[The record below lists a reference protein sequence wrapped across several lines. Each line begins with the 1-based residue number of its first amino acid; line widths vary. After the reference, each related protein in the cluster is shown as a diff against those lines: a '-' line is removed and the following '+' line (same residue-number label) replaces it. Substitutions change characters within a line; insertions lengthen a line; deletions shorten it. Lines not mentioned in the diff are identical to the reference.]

1 MTTNQEGKHE
11 AVRAITG
18 TARSYN
24 EDWHALFDDDG
35 IAAGPFDSRMLA
47 WINATLGTSY
57 TNVNEAMQ
65 AFAVEQG
72 FANWASMNTFENG
85 PPEWVQLAGE
95 VAPVLDLDFKNNRA
109 YFDGDETTPAALLTV
124 TRSTTNGTYIN
135 SAGLLTTV
143 GANTLRIG
151 DMGLTVEPAATNVVL
166 WNRDLTN
173 AAWTK
178 TNATA
183 AKDQTGIDGV
193 SNAASSLTATA
204 GNATCLQAITL
215 ASSARWQ
222 SAFVKRLTGSGA
234 VEMTTDNGTTWTAV
248 TVTASWSRVEIP
260 TQTLA
265 NPTVGFRIVAS
276 GDAIAIDYV
285 QNEASAAQASS
296 PIATTTASVTRP
308 ADTIVVT
315 TPSFLTG
322 YTGLTVMGIASGA
335 TPHASALSAMFNFDG
350 AVPNVDLF
358 MRQSGTVVAIFA
370 RNAAGAV
377 QATANIG
384 SGLPNKYRQK
394 HLCAVAANDAAFCL
408 HDGTL
413 TTDTS
418 LALPELTIMNVGG
431 QATSSHWNG
440 NIERLTVWASRVSNA
455 DLQVLSAAQNDL
467 TILAEGDSITAGSY
481 WVPQLRTIAP
491 GPWWTHSV
499 AVASSSLN
507 NATPALNINSTAR
520 KAALDALR
528 TRYVTA
534 NPDRPVITTIFT
546 GHNDLATDGNSA
558 ATFLAELEAY
568 CDERRAAGHVLVVVP
583 PTPSTTAGMDAFRAT
598 VSAAIATWVGT
609 HADYV
614 VDWTGVSGMDDA
626 DASNTALWVDGV
638 HPSVAQ
644 SLVMAQAMK
653 TQVFDVA
660 AEA

>member
-183 AKDQTGIDGV
+183 AKDQTGIDGAA
-193 SNAASSLTATA
+193 SAASSLTATA

-222 SAFVKRLTGSGA
+222 SAFVKRLTGAGT

-265 NPTVGFRIVAS
+265 NPTVGFRIVTS

-285 QNEASAAQASS
+285 QNEASAVQATS
-296 PIATTTASVTRP
+296 PIATTTVAATRN
-308 ADTIVVT
+308 ADVIRVA

-322 YTGLTVMGIASGA
+322 YTGLTVMGVASGA
-335 TPHASALSAMFNFDG
+335 TPAASVSSATFQFSGAGSAL
-350 AVPNVDLF
+350 LF
-358 MRQSGTVVAIFA
+358 MRQNGTVAPVFI
-370 RNAAGAV
+370 RNSAGTL
-377 QATANIG
+377 QANANIG
-384 SGLPNKYRQK
+384 SGLPNKQRQK
-394 HLCAVAANDAAFCL
+394 HLVSFTTNDAAFL
-408 HDGTL
+408 MQDGVI

-418 LALPELTIMNVGG
+418 LALPEITIMDVGS
-431 QATSSHWNG
+431 QNTTAWWNG
-440 NIERLTVWASRVSNA
+440 NVERLTVWNSRVANA
-455 DLQVLSAAQNDL
+455 DLQILSAAQNDL
-467 TILAEGDSITAGSY
+467 TILAEGDSITAGSTY
-481 WVPQLRTIAP
+481 WVTQLRTIAP
-491 GPWWTHSV
+491 LTWWTHNV
-499 AVASSSLN
+499 AVSGSSLN
-507 NATPALNINSTAR
+507 NATAASNINSTTR
-520 KAALDALR
+520 KNALDALR
-528 TRYVTA
+528 TRYAAA
-534 NPDRPVITTIFT
+534 NPDKPVIMTIFT
-546 GHNDLATDGNSA
+546 GHNELALDGNSA
-558 ATFLAELEAY
+558 ATFLTELEAY
-568 CDERRAAGHVLVVVP
+568 CDERRAAGHIVVVVP
-583 PTPSTTAGMDAFRAT
+583 VTPSTTAGVAAFRAT
-598 VSAAIATWVGT
+598 VNAAIATWVGT

-626 DASNTALWVDGV
+626 DASNTALWVDGI

-653 TQVFDVA
+653 TQVFDVVA
-660 AEA
+660 AL

>member
-1 MTTNQEGKHE
+1 MLGLGLALTNF
-11 AVRAITG
+11 G
-18 TARSYN
+18 TKGGISDA
-24 EDWHALFDDDG
+24 ADG
-35 IAAGPFDSRMLA
+35 GGVPD
-47 WINATLGTSY
+47 
-57 TNVNEAMQ
+57 
-65 AFAVEQG
+65 
-72 FANWASMNTFENG
+72 
-85 PPEWVQLAGE
+85 WVQLAGGA
-95 VAPVLDLDFKNNRA
+95 APVLDLDLLNNQA
-109 YFDGDETTPAALLTV
+109 YFDGGETTPAALLTC
-124 TRSTTNGTYIN
+124 TRTGATGTYLD

-143 GANTLRIG
+143 AANTLRTG
-151 DMGLTVEPAATNVVL
+151 DMGLTSEPAATNVVL

-183 AKDQTGIDGV
+183 AKDQTGIDGAA
-193 SNAASSLTATA
+193 NAASSLTATA

-222 SAFVKRLTGSGA
+222 SAFIKRLTGTGT

-248 TVTASWSRVEIP
+248 TVTASWARVEIP

-265 NPTVGFRIVAS
+265 NPTVGFRIVTS

-322 YTGLTVMGIASGA
+322 YTGLTVMAIASGA

-394 HLCAVAANDAAFCL
+394 HLCAIAANDAAFCL

-413 TTDTS
+413 TTDAS
-418 LALPELTIMNVGG
+418 FALPELTIMNVGG
-431 QATSSHWNG
+431 QATISHWNG

-467 TILAEGDSITAGSY
+467 TILAEGDSITAGSTY
-481 WVPQLRTIAP
+481 WVTQLRTIAP
-491 GPWWTHSV
+491 GDWWTHNV
-499 AVASSSLN
+499 AVSNSSIN
-507 NATPALNINSTAR
+507 NATAAFNINSTTR
-520 KAALDALR
+520 KSALDALR
-528 TRYVTA
+528 VRYAAA

-546 GHNDLATDGNSA
+546 GHNELATDGNSA

-614 VDWTGVSGMDDA
+614 VDWTGVSGMLDA
-626 DASNTALWVDGV
+626 DASNTALWVDGI
-638 HPSVAQ
+638 HPSTAQ
-644 SLVMAQAMK
+644 ALVMAQAMK
-653 TQVFDVA
+653 TQVFDVVA
-660 AEA
+660 AL